1 MPNAIT
7 PDKVVAALNFIY
19 ACIGPNGVA
28 KTIQFYEKNSDK
40 IPQEQKKA
48 GCDYPSAHSVCE
60 GMFKFIITEPIIKCY
75 LFSPYNIV
83 IRKQSTWRTDG
94 MNKDLHGYFVE
105 VTENQATVVFA
116 PVKNRN
122 YYIWLW
128 SDTNPQ
134 GDIKWGSEMFKA
146 AMTLGEFGGY
156 NFKQPSKIFQTLW
169 DAAAGGKPKT
179 DFFPS
184 DMADRIVALSS
195 YKYSFEAGD
204 YRLNITFTTQ
214 DTSIPNERRIRPA
227 KTLETIEW
235 QISGLTRIPI
245 CNATKDDEKINLGWD
260 TFQFFEW
267 EEICLPGVSLGGKGV
282 KGTKEV
288 LELAELS
295 IVSPCAGAMV
305 YVWPDP
311 VAWKVS
317 LLAESPEPPMWYR
330 PTVGYQRKQ
339 NTPAYIQIYRL
350 NSVTLEEAIKL
361 ENTRQQYRSKRK
373 SETSTELS
381 EYVKEAQPKLVQNA
395 LFQINQT
402 LSKQTY
408 FYTDF
413 MMTEIVYGQEEVMQ
427 YVPTKQGRI
436 LFFGKGPMTLQV
448 TGLLM
453 NTEDFP
459 WKDEFLKNYRQNLG
473 GSNLAKAGR
482 VAAFVY
488 DNWAHLGYITAIQ
501 MHESADREDAVLF
514 SFEFMAILVIELPNK
529 VYPGKGQEELEKRR
543 KARLQMEDIT
553 GKEQHTPSI
562 QIEYA
567 PLIDILLKKI
577 FPGLGQDAIHKIGDL
592 IRLTGKG
599 APFPFIGMTAVSDLM
614 PRGSALEKSL
624 APFDFDVLSSIGYG
638 MLR

>member
-1 MPNAIT
+1 MPNIT
-7 PDKVVAALNFIY
+7 ADKVIAALNFVY
-19 ACIGPNGVA
+19 DCIGPSGTA
-28 KTIQFYEKNSDK
+28 KTIQFYEKNKDK
-40 IPQEQKKA
+40 IPQEQIKA
-48 GCDYPSAHSVCE
+48 GCDYPNAKIVCE
-60 GMFKFIITEPIIKCY
+60 RMFKFIITEPFLKCY
-75 LFSPYNIV
+75 LFSPYPIIV
-83 IRKQSTWRTDG
+83 YTRYNFVG
-94 MNKDLHGYFVE
+94 PVNKSS
-105 VTENQATVVFA
+105 ATVIFA
-116 PVKNRN
+116 PVKNRT
-122 YYIWLW
+122 YYVWLW

-134 GDIKWGSEMFKA
+134 GDIKWESEMFKA
-146 AMTLGEFGGY
+146 AMTLGEFKGY

-169 DAAAGGKPKT
+169 DAAAGGNPKT

-184 DMADRIVALSS
+184 DIEDRMDALSS
-195 YKYSFEAGD
+195 YGYSFVDGV
-204 YRLNITFTTQ
+204 YKLNISFTKR
-214 DTSIPNERRIRPA
+214 DLGHFILKS
-227 KTLETIEW
+227 KTLETIEG

-245 CNATKDDEKINLGWD
+245 CNATKDDKKINLGWD

-267 EEICLPGVSLGGKGV
+267 EDICLPGVSLGGKKGV
-282 KGTKEV
+282 KGAKEV

-311 VAWKVS
+311 WVWKHT
-317 LLAESPEPPMWYR
+317 LRAEAFNPPMWYR

-339 NTPAYIQIYRL
+339 NTPAYIQIYQL

-361 ENTRQQYRSKRK
+361 ENLRQQYRSERK
-373 SETSTELS
+373 NEKPTEWST
-381 EYVKEAQPKLVQNA
+381 YVKGARPTLVKDA

-473 GSNLAKAGR
+473 GSDLAKAGR

-514 SFEFMAILVIELPNK
+514 SFVFMAILVIELPNK
-529 VYPGKGQEELEKRR
+529 VYPGKGQKELEERR

-567 PLIDILLKKI
+567 PLIDLLLKKI